1 MSTTTAASASLASV
15 VTFQKESMQ
24 WTRVHD
30 SQPLAKLHAKFWGRP
45 IAEEE
50 ARHVQQQ
57 STSHPSESNDDDTDA
72 DEEEDIKT
80 GYVLEIDND
89 AIRIQRIW
97 VRVGEFPRMKLELSS
112 RTLQADYIRIYDYLV
127 GYYNEKADPWETTP
141 AVVVTGQPGIGDS
154 LNHSQMTYH

>member
-15 VTFQKESMQ
+15 VTIEKELIQ

-30 SQPLAKLHAKFWGRP
+30 NQPLAKLHAKFWGRP
-45 IAEEE
+45 IPEEE

-72 DEEEDIKT
+72 DEDEDIKT

-89 AIRIQRIW
+89 AINIQRIW
-97 VRVGEFPRMKLELSS
+97 VRVSGFPRMKLELSS

-127 GYYNEKADPWETTP
+127 GYYNEKAKPREPAP

-154 LNHSQMTYH
+154 LNHSLMTYH